1 MPKFFSIQ
9 TCLYLLGYRDDI
21 SLGKCFHYGIH
32 TQKDLKV
39 ARTYY
44 LQALK
49 AKKYLAFHQLSLL
62 SRDEGRIGESFYY
75 LGLYYEQAKDW
86 EQALAAYEKAANENH
101 VFAMYRAGKLFA
113 VDRLSKQ
120 HQVIIKKDIIEE
132 LLWYRK
138 AAANYS
144 AHALDALLELSAKE
158 PKASLHLAQ
167 MYEQGEI
174 GNKKVMS
181 TAFNYYEKAHEM
193 QEQAATCRL
202 GRFYELGEAPVS
214 QNLQKSF
221 DYYVLATKEKNKLAL
236 DALAALE
243 RIVKILDNNS
253 FSFQLAVI
261 YRDDFDQS
269 VSAFKCYQLLANKGD
284 EIALVQM
291 QKLADK
297 NTDCAYELAKIY
309 EENNQSENHLQIA
322 YHYFA
327 RAMRGRHRAA
337 QDHLESLAESG
348 DAAAQYTLADSYYYQ
363 QCFDKAIAWCLQ
375 AAEQHY
381 QPAVDFLKNAPFTKG
396 CYLFIAKTY
405 EQGQEGIAKNND
417 LALYF
422 YEKSYAAGSK
432 EAAFYLG
439 QRCQCFDESGNSNPF
454 AFKKAGDYFIKAAQW
469 GYAEADCA
477 YELAK
482 LYEKNTHIKNHLEIA
497 YRHFAKAMLNHH
509 DMSREYL
516 ASLADSGDAAAQYTL
531 ANTYYQQQFFDKA
544 IDWCLKAVEQRYE
557 PACYFLKNSPFTKAD
572 YLFIAKSYEQGK
584 EGIAKNND
592 LALYFYEKA
601 IVEKDQ
607 EAAFHLGQLYQADNE
622 EKAFDYF
629 VKAAQWG
636 HSEALLLLER
646 LAAELNPNKQLQ
658 LANLYRDPP
667 FKNENKALYWG
678 RQAIIASAN
687 SSSLSDKALI
697 KLIEDTEKN
706 ISFENLKVFSQKI
719 ARESVLT
726 ASSLFNFLK

>member
-337 QDHLESLAESG
+337 QDHLESLA
-348 DAAAQYTLADSYYYQ
+348 
-363 QCFDKAIAWCLQ
+363 
-375 AAEQHY
+375 
-381 QPAVDFLKNAPFTKG
+381 
-396 CYLFIAKTY
+396 
-405 EQGQEGIAKNND
+405 
-417 LALYF
+417 
-422 YEKSYAAGSK
+422 
-432 EAAFYLG
+432 
-439 QRCQCFDESGNSNPF
+439 
-454 AFKKAGDYFIKAAQW
+454 
-469 GYAEADCA
+469 
-477 YELAK
+477 
-482 LYEKNTHIKNHLEIA
+482 
-497 YRHFAKAMLNHH
+497 
-509 DMSREYL
+509 
-516 ASLADSGDAAAQYTL
+516 
-531 ANTYYQQQFFDKA
+531 
-544 IDWCLKAVEQRYE
+544 
-557 PACYFLKNSPFTKAD
+557 
-572 YLFIAKSYEQGK
+572 
-584 EGIAKNND
+584 
-592 LALYFYEKA
+592 
-601 IVEKDQ
+601 
-607 EAAFHLGQLYQADNE
+607 
-622 EKAFDYF
+622 
-629 VKAAQWG
+629 
-636 HSEALLLLER
+636 
-646 LAAELNPNKQLQ
+646 
-658 LANLYRDPP
+658 
-667 FKNENKALYWG
+667 
-678 RQAIIASAN
+678 
-687 SSSLSDKALI
+687 
-697 KLIEDTEKN
+697 
-706 ISFENLKVFSQKI
+706 
-719 ARESVLT
+719 
-726 ASSLFNFLK
+726 